1 MRGAWPLR
9 RADVCGFHTPVLAV
23 NTSRARG
30 PVVIQLK
37 RSFRQGRLPW
47 ARRLLPRRGLGG
59 GDSDAPVLQ
68 LSKGSV
74 YERVDG
80 WAGLWVGL
88 LKQEAGHGEARL
100 RRRRPC
106 CAQTASCACP
116 RRRRTSRCAASR
128 PAARAQSRAA
138 PRVHRSVGCIYPEQ
152 GLRRQMRTLAGT
164 PPDVPSPEHTCKTL
178 VPPCI
183 SA

>member
-1 MRGAWPLR
+1 MSGTAQRRGVPTVGPFR
-9 RADVCGFHTPVLAV
+9 R
-23 NTSRARG
+23 
-30 PVVIQLK
+30 
-37 RSFRQGRLPW
+37 GRTPW
-47 ARRLLPRRGLGG
+47 ARRLRPRRGLGG

-138 PRVHRSVGCIYPEQ
+138 PRVHCSVGCIYPEAGPATPDAYACWNTFRCAQ
-152 GLRRQMRTLAGT
+152 PRPHMQDACPAVHLRVSGS
-164 PPDVPSPEHTCKTL
+164 PSPHPRHAFAPRL
-178 VPPCI
+178 PVGPN
-183 SA
+183 